1 MTEKN
6 HDKLLKDFFAANRQE
21 IADNGFTLRVMSHL
35 PRRRFFVEDAVN
47 ILCIILLAAL
57 FVAKD
62 GVWMVWGIVCD
73 IIDKLYEQ
81 IAAAQIDTR
90 SLIIVGVVLLFL
102 VYRKIVSL
110 A

>member
-6 HDKLLKDFFAANRQE
+6 NDKLLKDFFAANRHE
-21 IADNGFTLRVMSHL
+21 IADNGFTIRVMSHL
-35 PRRRFFVEDAVN
+35 PQRRFYAGDVIS
-47 ILCIILLAAL
+47 ILCIALLAVL
-57 FVAKD
+57 FVAK
-62 GVWMVWGIVCD
+62 GGIWMVWGIVYN

-90 SLIIVGVVLLFL
+90 SLIIVGAVLLFL